1 MRHGPT
7 LTTQNRNKQS
17 MEWRCP
23 SSPRPQKFKTRARRS
38 LLQFLD
44 NLGVILIDFLEE
56 GCTINSDRYIAI
68 LRKLKEAIRRKRP
81 ELNVHDIKL
90 HHDNARPHTFFVTI
104 AAIAR
109 MGWSVVP
116 HPPYSPWPRS
126 VRLSSFLIHEGQSSW
141 GEIRRPRWSQE
152 CNQNV
157 VEAAWHGIFPK
168 WIFVLAKTVRK
179 CIDRRG
185 DYMYTE
191 GWFLALNASSN
202 CLKQL
207 TCQYLS

>member
-1 MRHGPT
+1 MADELHVSYGSVQAMLVEMDNRKICAKRTPKQ
-7 LTTQNRNKQS
+7 LTPDLRDRRAELCTELLEAYDMEGDGFFSNLVTGDETWVYLYDPESKRQS
-17 MEWRCP
+17 MEWCRLG
-23 SSPRPQKFKTRARRS
+23 SPRPQKFKTRARRS

-116 HPPYSPWPRS
+116 HPPYSP
-126 VRLSSFLIHEGQSSW
+126 
-141 GEIRRPRWSQE
+141 
-152 CNQNV
+152 
-157 VEAAWHGIFPK
+157 
-168 WIFVLAKTVRK
+168 
-179 CIDRRG
+179 
-185 DYMYTE
+185 
-191 GWFLALNASSN
+191 
-202 CLKQL
+202 
-207 TCQYLS
+207 